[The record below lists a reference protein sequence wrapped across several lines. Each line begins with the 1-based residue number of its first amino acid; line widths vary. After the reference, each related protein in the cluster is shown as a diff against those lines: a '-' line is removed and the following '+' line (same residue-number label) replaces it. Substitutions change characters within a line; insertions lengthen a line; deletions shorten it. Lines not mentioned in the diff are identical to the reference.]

1 MIKNKKLEDM
11 SIKELQA
18 IILETN
24 ALAREFYLLLGFK
37 VEEDFDFYREAFM
50 FAKPL
55 HPQER
60 YLWRQAC
67 MAQKMLKGIDIDQ
80 IDISDVMAYEPEEEG
95 E

>member
-1 MIKNKKLEDM
+1 MSNKKLEDM
-11 SIKELQA
+11 TIKELQA

-37 VEEDFDFYREAFM
+37 VDPDFKFYRGAFI

-60 YLWRQAC
+60 CLWKQAC
-67 MAQKMLKGIDIDQ
+67 MAQKMLKGIDVDL
-80 IDISDVMAYEPEEEG
+80 IDISDVMACEDDEDE
-95 E
+95 